1 MSFVF
6 IGMKSMLYYGGRNS
20 WFSITTS
27 ADYFVLRCEGLCFSR
42 FLDISRGWPSISR
55 CSHRH
60 RWLLARYSQ
69 VLGMRQKAEQFSKVF
84 TKSAHILKLV
94 ASLSCQGKL
103 CSSGYPRGEM
113 FLSTTGDANVRRII
127 FSMPLY

>member
-20 WFSITTS
+20 WFCITTS

-69 VLGMRQKAEQFSKVF
+69 VLGMRQKAQQFSKVF
-84 TKSAHILKLV
+84 TKARTFSSWWRPGVVKESCAPQATLEGKCFFRQLV
-94 ASLSCQGKL
+94 M
-103 CSSGYPRGEM
+103 RM
-113 FLSTTGDANVRRII
+113 
-127 FSMPLY
+127 